1 MGTTTAF
8 PTLVGFRVV
17 AVALAVMALIALV
30 VGQADAGH
38 LTGVPATYTLDAD
51 FDEGTLINVVHV
63 PSDQL
68 QLSNTTSAFNFIWV
82 AVSTKVL
89 SSRSTPLPESCS
101 ESIPP
106 IPTTPALITLPGLPS
121 TRTATSG

>member
-82 AVSTKVL
+82 AVSTKGYCRQDQHPYR
-89 SSRSTPLPESCS
+89 SRARRVFHQSRQRRRS
-101 ESIPP
+101 
-106 IPTTPALITLPGLPS
+106 
-121 TRTATSG
+121 